1 MTVTKKNFIEQSVL
15 GVRSNG
21 TYGWRVTASLEAG
34 PIEVAFG
41 V

>member
-15 GVRSNG
+15 GVRNNG

-41 V
+41 I